1 MIITEDLARCG
12 VVRGPVWPKP
22 EIMQNQCDEYLFSYR
37 YNYDIFSEPDQTLS
51 DVVDV
56 YIWRGELKNDIDS
69 LVFADK
75 YSTINNTHGSTPL
88 VGFLDSI
95 NQKKCPNH
103 YRTMMF
109 IMLSLGH
116 FTFVLK
122 DVRDE

>member
-1 MIITEDLARCG
+1 MIITEDLARVG

-22 EIMQNQCDEYLFSYR
+22 YLLKGEFTKYLFSYR
-37 YNYDIFSEPDQTLS
+37 YNYDIFSEPDETLS
-51 DVVDV
+51 DVKDV
-56 YIWRGELKNDIDS
+56 YLVSGNPNDVDS
-69 LVFADK
+69 LVFADQ
-75 YSTINNTHGSTPL
+75 YSTIHNTHGSTPFA
-88 VGFLDSI
+88 GFLDSI
-95 NQKKCPNH
+95 NQKGCPNH